1 MAHCQHASPAP
12 LSLLCGCGTGIFNE
26 IVFNAAQEENAA
38 EGLPKDDFDA
48 DAVSNQVQLPRL
60 QMPRQ

>member
-1 MAHCQHASPAP
+1 MRAAGQ
-12 LSLLCGCGTGIFNE
+12 GIFNE

-48 DAVSNQVQLPRL
+48 DAVSNQVWRHGSSPNVAL
-60 QMPRQ
+60 Q